1 MQRWVCIHPDRHESI
16 RSFREWAKSLPL
28 EERKRIDGFKFFC
41 EKDVWRWECVIKGI
55 YEVLLA
61 ERRRAMIQPSQ
72 TAQLTGN
79 LTLISGRTVPS
90 SIEPLSL
97 SGIRSAVETLRNE
110 MIRPDAMRAWNE
122 LYYTEEVPPLRTVA
136 NVPRALLN
144 PDRWGETISV
154 DGSTSIDVSI
164 PAPQTVQEEERDA
177 MNAPL
182 EWVWNP
188 NPVTDNTDV
197 PF

>member
-16 RSFREWAKSLPL
+16 RSFREWAKALPL

-41 EKDVWRWECVIKGI
+41 EKDVWRWECVIKEI
-55 YEVLLA
+55 YEGYKGLFRPV
-61 ERRRAMIQPSQ
+61 
-72 TAQLTGN
+72 
-79 LTLISGRTVPS
+79 SGRIAVDPTPR
-90 SIEPLSL
+90 EEAPLSL
-97 SGIRSAVETLRNE
+97 SGIASAVETLQNE
-110 MIRPDAMRAWNE
+110 MIRPDAMRAWSE
-122 LYYTEEVPPLRTVA
+122 LYYTPPPLRTVA
-136 NVPRALLN
+136 NAPRALLN

-197 PF
+197 RF